1 MFVHTFYFSLWR
13 RAWQPALVFLPG
25 ESHGQRTLGGYS
37 PKGCKELDTTE
48 QLGTH
53 KHPFVISYMWILKM
67 QQSSEL
73 KIHSQM

>member
-1 MFVHTFYFSLWR
+1 MDR
-13 RAWQPALVFLPG
+13 GAWGATV
-25 ESHGQRTLGGYS
+25 QRVA
-37 PKGCKELDTTE
+37 ELDTTE